1 MANKSQGLPEN
12 KENYPEIVADLRRR
26 ERKLKAELK
35 RKETLLKEIHHRIK
49 NNIQIISSLLR
60 LQAGAA
66 QDEKL
71 LEVLAASQSRIRS
84 ISLIHEKLYQSRD
97 LATVDFGD
105 YIRVLAGQVIHLAG
119 VNPSVVRLEV
129 QAERVRLGAKRAIPC
144 GLIINELI
152 LNALKHAFPQGKTG
166 TIRIELKPQ
175 ARGRYLLTVSDD
187 GVGLP
192 ESIDI
197 QRPERL
203 GLQIVRDLVKQLG
216 GRLDVDRQA
225 GTTFRITF

>member
-1 MANKSQGLPEN
+1 MASKRQGLPDN
-12 KENYPEIVADLRRR
+12 KKNYPEIVADLKRR
-26 ERKLKAELK
+26 ESKLKAELK
-35 RKETLLKEIHHRIK
+35 RKETLLKEIHHRLK

-66 QDEKL
+66 QDENL

-105 YIRVLAGQVIHLAG
+105 YIRGLAGQVIHLAG
-119 VNPSVVRLEV
+119 VKPSAVRLEV

-166 TIRIELKPQ
+166 TIRIELKPK
-175 ARGRYLLTVSDD
+175 AGGRYLLIVSDD

-203 GLQIVRDLVKQLG
+203 GLQIVRDLVKQLD
-216 GRLDVDRQA
+216 GRLDIERRA